1 MSPFV
6 VIWNDKP
13 ESGYNMTLFDTKE
26 EALEFGEY
34 LIALDKSYSVTV
46 CSVIRYYL
54 HERKEKK

>member
-46 CSVIRYYL
+46 CSVIR
-54 HERKEKK
+54 